1 MKKGDKV
8 IIIAGNSKNKKGEIL
23 KVFKATNRVIVSG
36 AQKVKKHIKPK
47 SKSEKG
53 SIVEIE
59 SSIHMSNVMLIDPK
73 TGKGTRVQKKHLAGK
88 TVRIAQKSGQEIK

>member
-8 IIIAGNSKNKKGEIL
+8 IIIAGKSKNEKGEIL
-23 KVFKATNRVIVSG
+23 EVFKDTNRVIVSG

-53 SIVEIE
+53 STIEIE
-59 SSIHMSNVMLIDPK
+59 SSIHMSNVMLLDPK
-73 TGKGTRVQKKHLAGK
+73 TGKGTRVQKKKVGGK